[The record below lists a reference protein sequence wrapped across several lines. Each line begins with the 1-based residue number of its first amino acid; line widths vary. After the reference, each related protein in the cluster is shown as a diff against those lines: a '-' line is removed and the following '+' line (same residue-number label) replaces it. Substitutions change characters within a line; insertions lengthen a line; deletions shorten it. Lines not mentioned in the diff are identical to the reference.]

1 MASWWT
7 EKTTQEQTL
16 TCMLSGRHATPS
28 SVRLRW
34 GDHIFTSPSFWM
46 HAGLRNDHKALM
58 KTIEQQLYQLHAEA
72 RERGVVSQPDSGR
85 QDKNQQMNTFAT
97 VVSVVDRSPAADSV
111 RDTRLTN
118 FNRSIF
124 SHRVY
129 ALVISSCSLVQSVVT
144 ILLDCRT

>member
-1 MASWWT
+1 
-7 EKTTQEQTL
+7 
-16 TCMLSGRHATPS
+16 
-28 SVRLRW
+28 
-34 GDHIFTSPSFWM
+34 M

-111 RDTRLTN
+111 RDTLG
-118 FNRSIF
+118 
-124 SHRVY
+124 
-129 ALVISSCSLVQSVVT
+129 SLILIVQSFPT
-144 ILLDCRT
+144 GSMHW